1 MEEKNLKYTPLTE
14 EHIKLKAK
22 MVPFAGYLMPV
33 QYESALNEHLAVRES
48 VGIFDVSHMGEIF
61 IEGEDALSLVQKLT
75 CNNAKKLKENQIQY
89 SALTYPEGT
98 FVDDLLVYKFN
109 ENKFMLCV
117 NAANREKDYKW
128 ILEHKEGNVSVED
141 RSDSYTQIAIQGPD
155 AIKTLQPLVDV
166 DLSQIK
172 YYWFKMGKV
181 LGVDAIISRT
191 GYTGE
196 DGFEIYFSPEKAP
209 EIWNALLEEGKKFN
223 IKPCGLAARN
233 TLRLEAKMALYGNDI
248 DDKHTVLEA
257 DLGWIC
263 KLKKGD
269 FIGRDAL
276 LKQKEEGIK
285 IKLVGFEV
293 LSKIPVRDHYPIYID
308 GKEVSY
314 VTSGSYAPFLKKN
327 IGLTYLPIEKCEIGT
342 KFQIKVRNK
351 FVDAVVV
358 ETPFYKREKK

>member
-1 MEEKNLKYTPLTE
+1 MEEKNLKHTPLTE
-14 EHIKLKAK
+14 VHQKLNAR

-33 QYESALNEHLAVRES
+33 QYESALLEHLAVRNS
-48 VGIFDVSHMGEIF
+48 VGIFDVSHMGEVF
-61 IEGEDALSLVQKLT
+61 IEGEDALSFVQKLT
-75 CNNAKKLKENQIQY
+75 CNNAKKLKETQIQY
-89 SALTYPEGT
+89 SALTYPNGT

-109 ENKFMLCV
+109 DKKFMLCV

-128 ILEHKEGNVSVED
+128 ILSHKEGNVEVFD
-141 RSDSYTQIAIQGPD
+141 RSDSYTQIAIQGPK
-155 AIKTLQPLVDV
+155 ALETLQPLVDV
-166 DLSQIK
+166 NLSEIK
-172 YYWFKMGKV
+172 YYWFKPGKV
-181 LGVDAIISRT
+181 LGTDAIISRT

-209 EIWNALLEEGKKFN
+209 EVWNALLEEGKKFD

-269 FIGRDAL
+269 FIGRDVL

-293 LSKIPVRDHYPIYID
+293 KSKVPARDHYPVYID

-314 VTSGSYAPFLKKN
+314 VTSGSFAPYLKKN
-327 IGLTYLPIEKCEIGT
+327 IGLTYLPIEKSEIGT
-342 KFQIKVRNK
+342 EFQIKVRNK
-351 FVDAVVV
+351 FLEATVV